1 MPTESVPP
9 AFDAFCR
16 WLVSTA
22 NRPVTSDGGPSAPK
36 GATAQAARYEA
47 LITAARSARYVAPRY
62 VEALQL
68 LAAADRSGADR
79 PPELTTA
86 RGFRVTIAYDDGAD
100 RESSSICVLVRCPS
114 ELVGQLKG
122 ETAYLWNGTE
132 RFELGQFDT
141 DGKAI
146 GTLPAGIEI
155 TLSDFSSGRVKLDE
169 PPPADG

>member
-1 MPTESVPP
+1 
-9 AFDAFCR
+9 
-16 WLVSTA
+16 LVSTDD
-22 NRPVTSDGGPSAPK
+22 RGITEDGGTSTRK
-36 GATAQAARYEA
+36 LTIAQAARYET
-47 LITAARSARYVAPRY
+47 LMTAARSARYVAPRY

-68 LAAADRSGADR
+68 LAASDRSGVAR
-79 PPELTTA
+79 PPELITA
-86 RGFRVTIAYDDGAD
+86 RGFRVTIAYDDGAEG
-100 RESSSICVLVRCPS
+100 ESSSICVLVRCPS
-114 ELVGQLKG
+114 ELIGQLKG

-132 RFELGQFDT
+132 RFELGQFDA